1 MAVEAPLFMN
11 ILAHQN
17 FICSRKE
24 MIKGNSCDCEGLL
37 KCIIICSVKKDRIGI
52 ITIVFG

>member
-17 FICSRKE
+17 FICRRKE